1 MPWLEI
7 GNPPFVYGIYEH
19 WNGKISELHGRF
31 FQPWGPCLIAR
42 KSSPPRMVWNA
53 MPYIWTNPYHHWGIG
68 QLCPKV
74 AKQKTSVVLWQTQ
87 VYMVDVCKVWA
98 TTTTSSASFIQ
109 LCLSKEA
116 TPQSIGQL
124 SKIPVW
130 DESIPLST
138 REIPVFL
145 VKNHHFGWFFSQ
157 LPILGWENHV
167 KIVKSQSFMVDSPF
181 CLGRSR
187 KFPSLKIH
195 KNSSWA
201 LDHAMLG
208 FRCNGSVRHRHL
220 RLSTRS
226 EITKE
231 KHWDHPVE

>member
-1 MPWLEI
+1 
-7 GNPPFVYGIYEH
+7 
-19 WNGKISELHGRF
+19 
-31 FQPWGPCLIAR
+31 
-42 KSSPPRMVWNA
+42 

-231 KHWDHPVE
+231 KHWDHPVG